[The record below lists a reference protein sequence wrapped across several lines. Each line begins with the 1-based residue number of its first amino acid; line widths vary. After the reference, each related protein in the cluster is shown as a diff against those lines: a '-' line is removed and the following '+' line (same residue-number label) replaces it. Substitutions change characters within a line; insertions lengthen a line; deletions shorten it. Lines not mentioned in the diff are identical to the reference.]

1 MKNFFNFM
9 RHTQLIN
16 FKIVVYSCKEIV
28 ELIKGKSTAPSISSD
43 KLHEYLKDFQEGNGV
58 KPLPMGA
65 YEYDCCVEYLKMFRK
80 EFFKNRKDFS
90 TITLVFGEDDK
101 YGIVLMPVEDC
112 LLMVAKEVG
121 LELVEE
127 NLLTHQSEYVFKS
140 LFFENAA

>member
-1 MKNFFNFM
+1 M
-9 RHTQLIN
+9 
-16 FKIVVYSCKEIV
+16 
-28 ELIKGKSTAPSISSD
+28 
-43 KLHEYLKDFQEGNGV
+43 
-58 KPLPMGA
+58 KPLPKGA

-101 YGIVLMPVEDC
+101 YGIVQTPVEDC

-127 NLLTHQSEYVFKS
+127 NLLIHQSEYVFKS